1 MEKYEIRGVFEKT
14 GRARFISHLDL
25 VRTMQRAMK
34 RSKIPVWYTQGF
46 NPRIYLNFPLALS
59 LGVESSVEIMD
70 FEIIEKVPY
79 DKLCDDINKVLP
91 EGIRFLSM
99 ASPVCK
105 NKDVAF
111 AEYEIEFYADGISG
125 KDMND
130 ALDSVMQMEKIE
142 FEKHSK
148 SKGIILVDIKP
159 HIDIKSR
166 DYSDE
171 CLKIQLRL
179 PAGMDLNLNSNIF
192 TDAFSKY
199 SGIEFN
205 RVSVKRTKILKKNGT
220 VFA

>member
-1 MEKYEIRGVFEKT
+1 MEKFEVRGIFEKT

-70 FEIIEKVPY
+70 FEIVEKVPFE
-79 DKLCDDINKVLP
+79 KMCDDINRVLP

-99 ASPVCK
+99 STPVCR
-105 NKDVAF
+105 NKEVAF
-111 AEYEIEFYADGISG
+111 AEYAMDFYAEG
-125 KDMND
+125 MNGAD
-130 ALDSVMQMEKIE
+130 IGAALDRVLQQDRIE

-159 HIDIKSR
+159 HIDIRSR
-166 DYSDE
+166 NDSGDSLYLE
-171 CLKIQLRL
+171 LRL
-179 PAGMDLNLNSNIF
+179 PAGMDLNLNSTIF

-199 SGIEFN
+199 SGIDFKK
-205 RVSVKRTKILKKNGT
+205 VSIKRTKIMKKDGT
-220 VFA
+220 DFA

>member
-1 MEKYEIRGVFEKT
+1 MEKYEVRGVFEKT
-14 GRARFISHLDL
+14 GRAKFISHLDL

-59 LGVESSVEIMD
+59 LGVESSVEVMD

-79 DKLCDDINKVLP
+79 EKLCEDINKVLP

-99 ASPVCK
+99 SSPVCK
-105 NKDVAF
+105 NKEVAF
-111 AEYEIEFYADGISG
+111 AEYSIDFKKHGMSG
-125 KDMND
+125 GELS
-130 ALDSVMQMEKIE
+130 AAFDSLMAQEKIE

-148 SKGIILVDIKP
+148 SKGMITVDIKP
-159 HIDIKSR
+159 HLDIKSR
-166 DYSDE
+166 SCDGGIFHID
-171 CLKIQLRL
+171 LRL
-179 PAGMDLNLNSNIF
+179 PVGMELNLNSNIF

-199 SGIEFN
+199 SGIDFDN
-205 RVSVKRTKILKKNGT
+205 IGVKRTKILKKDGS

>member
-99 ASPVCK
+99 ASHVCK

-205 RVSVKRTKILKKNGT
+205 RVCVKRTKILKKNGT

>member
-1 MEKYEIRGVFEKT
+1 
-14 GRARFISHLDL
+14 
-25 VRTMQRAMK
+25 AMK
-34 RSKIPVWYTQGF
+34 RSKIPVWYTQGY

-70 FEIIEKVPY
+70 FEIVEKVPY
-79 DKLCDDINKVLP
+79 EKLCCDINRVLP

-99 ASPVCK
+99 APPVCQ

-111 AEYEIEFYADGISG
+111 AEYEIEFYADNMSG
-125 KDMND
+125 KDISS
-130 ALDSVMQMEKIE
+130 ALDRVMSMDKIE

-159 HIDIKSR
+159 HIDIRRR
-166 DYSDE
+166 DDNND
-171 CLKIQLRL
+171 CFKIKIRL
-179 PAGMDLNLNSNIF
+179 PAGMEMNLNSNIF

-199 SGIEFN
+199 SGIVFS